1 MEKTL
6 IYIYECFFYLFCATD
21 LDFGTKKNGNG
32 TLKTLIFL
40 SYGGSLW
47 NIGKRYED
55 DMGHFWSVAKIAI
68 RFGCAKQSKNL
79 MKNDRFIKSA
89 ADQNPN
95 LNWPIWVL
103 NFFKGEDQTSLFII
117 QKVLIMLAW
126 LINLIHPQHF

>member
-1 MEKTL
+1 MWTIKT
-6 IYIYECFFYLFCATD
+6 I
-21 LDFGTKKNGNG
+21 NW
-32 TLKTLIFL
+32 
-40 SYGGSLW
+40 GSLL
-47 NIGKRYED
+47 NFGKRYED

-103 NFFKGEDQTSLFII
+103 NFFKGEDQTSLFINS
-117 QKVLIMLAW
+117 KSADNVSLRDKF
-126 LINLIHPQHF
+126 NTPF